1 MFDPDQD
8 IIKELKKIHKGLK
21 ADHKK
26 NMKIPNAGHNE
37 IMGMVDARHNEIM
50 GMVDAH
56 HNEIMG
62 MVDAGQN
69 EIVDR
74 PNANRNEPV
83 GDQTTLDDIKDILLN
98 IEWFLK
104 SEKGQA
110 RIHELHK
117 SRQAMA
123 RPEPIF

>member
-1 MFDPDQD
+1 MFDADQD

-26 NMKIPNAGHNE
+26 NMKIPNAG
-37 IMGMVDARHNEIM
+37 HNEIM